1 MTASLHTYCCEQ
13 VWAGKARFSWR
24 SGSADVARDPDGMI
38 VIVKPPVEPV
48 RPPKTEAKA
57 KKTEAL
63 ASRPTRLPTL
73 FVLVLSLGEH
83 EHEDEQ

>member
-48 RPPKTEAKA
+48 GPPGCCRAMTAEC
-57 KKTEAL
+57 
-63 ASRPTRLPTL
+63 
-73 FVLVLSLGEH
+73 LSCVEGMG
-83 EHEDEQ
+83 EDEYCAKNPQTIGCHKTRR